1 MTNNLNGFTKAENS
15 IIFNNDISPQAFRLY
30 LQFKYYAYIPKFK
43 VCKSLMIKVSGLVD
57 KTFDKY
63 WKELKDLGLIKIN
76 SERCGK
82 KNLYWFSLIIHKDID
97 KLDVISNDSKKAVNE
112 KLSSS
117 RQNNILDEIR
127 KKLSLKDK
135 KESKSEELYIDKRGE
150 NTKLIEGKT
159 TLKLSKWQRF
169 VAERL
174 DKGMVLRTITEFLK
188 RKGRTFTFF
197 TDKYLDVLAH
207 NGKEIKEDL
216 IELLKKDECFIPII
230 T

>member
-15 IIFNNDISPQAFRLY
+15 ILFNSNISSQAFRLY
-30 LQFKYYAYIPKFK
+30 LQFKYYACIPKFK
-43 VCKSLMIKVSGLVD
+43 VCKSLMIRVSGLVG

-63 WKELKDLGLIKIN
+63 WRELKDLGLIKIN

-82 KNLYWFSLIIHKDID
+82 KNSYWFSLIIDKSKNKLSRLNHESKGID
-97 KLDVISNDSKKAVNE
+97 RE
-112 KLSSS
+112 KLSFNKD
-117 RQNNILDEIR
+117 NNILDKIR
-127 KKLSLKDK
+127 KKLSFKDK
-135 KESKSEELYIDKRGE
+135 KEKISKELYIDKRGE

-159 TLKLSKWQRF
+159 TLNLTKWQSF
-169 VAERL
+169 VVERL
-174 DKGMVLRTITEFLK
+174 DKTIVLQTITEFLK

-207 NGKEIKEDL
+207 NGGEIKKDL
-216 IELLKKDECFIPII
+216 IRFLKKEDYFVPIN